1 MSSSLEDGQESLV
14 VSRARITATLA
25 VIEAATTGVWPLY
38 APPLPP
44 RSTIR
49 GPNETKRTCFRSSST
64 HPPFPIF
71 DRLRSIA
78 RWSVEFR
85 DGNSD
90 EFLTV
95 QRPAVG
101 ENEEA
106 EYRWHARGQRSRFCI
121 LAGMRTCSCIRSE
134 SGATADHPPRCTVH
148 GSRHFFPV
156 LLFRPFHPPSSH
168 FFSPHAPFLH
178 YNRKSNFYTLT
189 FLSLALRT
197 RSTPRL
203 APRDFIFRS

>member
-1 MSSSLEDGQESLV
+1 MAPLRASSPASIHH
-14 VSRARITATLA
+14 SR
-25 VIEAATTGVWPLY
+25 IE
-38 APPLPP
+38 
-44 RSTIR
+44 R
-49 GPNETKRTCFRSSST
+49 NETNVFSILIDPSGVT
-64 HPPFPIF
+64 PFPIF

-95 QRPAVG
+95 QRPPVG
-101 ENEEA
+101 ENEKA

-168 FFSPHAPFLH
+168 FFSPHARFLH

>member
-1 MSSSLEDGQESLV
+1 MFGPSTRLLSRLDPPFED
-14 VSRARITATLA
+14 R
-25 VIEAATTGVWPLY
+25 
-38 APPLPP
+38 
-44 RSTIR
+44 
-49 GPNETKRTCFRSSST
+49 TKRNERVFDPHR
-64 HPPFPIF
+64 PI
-71 DRLRSIA
+71 RRYAVSHLRSIA

-121 LAGMRTCSCIRSE
+121 LAGMPTCSCIRSE

-168 FFSPHAPFLH
+168 FFSPHARFLH